1 MFPVCSHSTVHCP
14 RGGDWYVLFY
24 CCSLNTS
31 INFCCMNEM
40 KWEKVSI
47 IQKMVIVK
55 HLKENE
61 YPGVIKIFNNQL
73 FMNTVYQNKC

>member
-1 MFPVCSHSTVHCP
+1 MK
-14 RGGDWYVLFY
+14 
-24 CCSLNTS
+24 
-31 INFCCMNEM
+31 EM
-40 KWEKVSI
+40 TWEKVSI

>member
-1 MFPVCSHSTVHCP
+1 
-14 RGGDWYVLFY
+14 
-24 CCSLNTS
+24 
-31 INFCCMNEM
+31 MNEM